1 MTAEIIAADV
11 AFWSPPAP
19 VDAVLLDAP
28 CSATGIFR
36 RHPDV
41 LHRVHPAIIEEAA
54 HLQRQLLVQAA
65 GWVKKGG
72 KLVYATCS
80 LEREE
85 GEEQAETFLAANRDF
100 TIDPIRADELPA
112 GIAPDPRGW
121 VRILPGALAEQGGCD
136 GFFIA
141 RFARAG

>member
-1 MTAEIIAADV
+1 
-11 AFWSPPAP
+11 
-19 VDAVLLDAP
+19 
-28 CSATGIFR
+28 
-36 RHPDV
+36 
-41 LHRVHPAIIEEAA
+41 
-54 HLQRQLLVQAA
+54 
-65 GWVKKGG
+65 VKKGG

-85 GEEQAETFLAANRDF
+85 GEEQVETFLAANPDF
-100 TIDPIRADELPA
+100 TIDPVRADELPA
-112 GIAPDPRGW
+112 GIAPDASGW